1 MQPKYRLWIN
11 KNYSTSTLCKNKC
24 NEAVRAMIANFPE
37 LRVQV
42 GLANG
47 VMHCWTI
54 DEDHRIVDPTAKQF
68 ELFTGRRY
76 GRVSSITY
84 SLIADRFLEKDEY
97 EPSTGAVFLNVQR

>member
-1 MQPKYRLWIN
+1 MQQKYRRWIDEH
-11 KNYSTSTLCKNKC
+11 YSTKEKSVNKC
-24 NEAVRAMIANFPE
+24 NEAVRAIINKFPE

-68 ELFTGRRY
+68 ECFTGKRY
-76 GRVSSITY
+76 ERQSTIKYT
-84 SLIADRFLEKDEY
+84 LIADRFLQKHEY
-97 EPSTGAVFLNVQR
+97 EPATGAVFLDV

>member
-1 MQPKYRLWIN
+1 MQPKYRRWIDEH
-11 KNYSTSTLCKNKC
+11 YSNAESCKNRC
-24 NEAVRAMIANFPE
+24 NEAVRTMTAKFPE

-68 ELFTGRRY
+68 ECFVGKRY
-76 GRVSSITY
+76 ARNTTIKYT
-84 SLIADRFLEKDEY
+84 LIADRFLKKHEY
-97 EPSTGAVFLNVQR
+97 EPATGAIFLDA